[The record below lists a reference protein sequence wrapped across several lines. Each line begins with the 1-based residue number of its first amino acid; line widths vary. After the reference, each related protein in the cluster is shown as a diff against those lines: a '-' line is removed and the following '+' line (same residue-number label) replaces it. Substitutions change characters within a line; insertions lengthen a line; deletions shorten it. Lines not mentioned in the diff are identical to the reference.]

1 MATSIRKIVDQIAE
15 YAEIKTEQIKLK
27 FITRVSR
34 LLATVLSLVL
44 IGMLGLLFLLF
55 LSLSV
60 GEMINEALYSK
71 YLGYLIVTGI
81 YFILIIIV
89 LLLARAKKIRGWFE
103 KLILYLAE
111 QENEQDA

>member
-27 FITRVSR
+27 FISRVSS
-34 LLATVLSLVL
+34 LLASVLSLVL
-44 IGMLGLLFLLF
+44 IGFLGLLFLFF

-60 GEMINEALYSK
+60 GEVLNESLQSRYW
-71 YLGYLIVTGI
+71 GYFIVTGF
-81 YFILIIIV
+81 YFVMVVIV

-103 KLILYLAE
+103 RLILHIA
-111 QENEQDA
+111 ENENDKVA

>member
-27 FITRVSR
+27 FVSKVSR

-44 IGMLGLLFLLF
+44 IGFLGLLLLFF

-60 GEMINEALYSK
+60 GEVLNESLESNYW
-71 YLGYLIVTGI
+71 G
-81 YFILIIIV
+81 YFIITGFYIILVTIV
-89 LLLARAKKIRGWFE
+89 LLLAKAKKISSWFE
-103 KLILYLAE
+103 RLILYIVD
-111 QENEQDA
+111 QENDKNA

>member
-27 FITRVSR
+27 FVAKVSR

-44 IGMLGLLFLLF
+44 IGFLGLLLLFF

-60 GEMINEALYSK
+60 GEVLNESMGSNYW
-71 YLGYLIVTGI
+71 GYFIVTGF
-81 YFILIIIV
+81 YVVLVTIV
-89 LLLARAKKIRGWFE
+89 LILARAKKIRGWFE
-103 KLILYLAE
+103 RLILYIAD
-111 QENEQDA
+111 QENDKDA